1 MCLITAREQL
11 TRSKWFVLCYCRSNP
26 HLQVVIKQA
35 TNADIIHLKLASS
48 HVKVLNICLLHQLR
62 ASTET
67 SRGGEDLAKGNKG
80 EDRWVR
86 PCALYVGP

>member
-1 MCLITAREQL
+1 M
-11 TRSKWFVLCYCRSNP
+11 
-26 HLQVVIKQA
+26 
-35 TNADIIHLKLASS
+35 KLASS

-86 PCALYVGP
+86 PCALCGAWAMKNDNGVKGRELFEKRNEKRKTGQMLVRVQ